1 MANYDSG
8 MTTSDGKW
16 AVPDGLFFLITVS
29 CLIEF
34 DSEESRSS
42 LSYMNSLT
50 NEVGADTKFFGA
62 YFKANTKVSS
72 KNEELHEGSYSYVK
86 AQAVC
91 SYYKGEIY
99 LEMPPALTPQ
109 ILATMK
115 ICNENPTDDNFNNLV
130 ENFGTHFIGMGVM
143 GSKFGTESKISTD
156 KYEAL
161 QEKGVDVS
169 TAAGYEGMFS
179 AGYTQETDSQKKQ
192 REEFE
197 NSRESKISYTYGSQ
211 MPADESSTTWAS
223 QTSQTPMPIHLELTS
238 IAELFTDNFKT
249 DFEREGI
256 DYKKLHPLVVGY
268 LARYCQQLADENKVK
283 DCLPPTCKS
292 IYLILTFNVLNLFY
306 FF

>member
-115 ICNENPTDDNFNNLV
+115 ICNENPTDDDFNNLV

-197 NSRESKISYTYGSQ
+197 NS
-211 MPADESSTTWAS
+211 
-223 QTSQTPMPIHLELTS
+223 L
-238 IAELFTDNFKT
+238 
-249 DFEREGI
+249 
-256 DYKKLHPLVVGY
+256 
-268 LARYCQQLADENKVK
+268 
-283 DCLPPTCKS
+283 
-292 IYLILTFNVLNLFY
+292 
-306 FF
+306 